1 MPFKIVLCEIHEF
14 ERPRVKFSEQDR
26 TAGTTNVIFFVLQL
40 RLRGMIYSQVAQLKD
55 LFDKEMLTR
64 DQFEKERE
72 KLVNKLQYSS

>member
-1 MPFKIVLCEIHEF
+1 MNLTGHTSSFLSKTC
-14 ERPRVKFSEQDR
+14 R
-26 TAGTTNVIFFVLQL
+26 TASITNVIFFVLQL

-72 KLVNKLQYSS
+72 KLVNELVKVE

>member
-1 MPFKIVLCEIHEF
+1 MPFKIVRCEIHEF
-14 ERPRVKFSEQDR
+14 DRPHVKFSEQDR
-26 TAGTTNVIFFVLQL
+26 TASITNVVLFVLQL

-72 KLVNKLQYSS
+72 KLVNELVKVE